1 MAEIGLIASIVG
13 VATLGSKISIT
24 LFQLASAFGSAASDV
39 RFVAADT
46 SALALVLTNLSNTL
60 RARESRDSDG
70 EQIAGAVLLL
80 CRSVMDDSQELI
92 TLLDPLIQASGTP
105 SQKALL
111 RVRWLFEKS
120 KFATHRQGL
129 ESLKSTLNLLIATMS
144 FAASV
149 ESKAPEA
156 KR

>member
-1 MAEIGLIASIVG
+1 VG
-13 VATLGSKISIT
+13 DPGRA
-24 LFQLASAFGSAASDV
+24 
-39 RFVAADT
+39 RRP
-46 SALALVLTNLSNTL
+46 TNL
-60 RARESRDSDG
+60 EH
-70 EQIAGAVLLL
+70 
-80 CRSVMDDSQELI
+80 CMDDSQELV

-111 RVRWLFEKS
+111 RIRWLIEKS
-120 KFATHRQGL
+120 KLVTHRKGL

-149 ESKAPEA
+149 ESKAPKA